1 MKYKNINVDE
11 VLIEFQN
18 CLKVINDKDEAF
30 DYFADLI
37 EDKLEDDAYIDFVSD
52 DIIQIRFERETNKS
66 TFKYVVD
73 FYKKYIE
80 YNESITNFCDIKFI
94 LKLEDFLINENGK
107 SYNSEE
113 FTFDELKN
121 NDEIFKMTKLDIE
134 DNHFKFIKINNTS
147 KGLILDWTSKENDF
161 DDILKDIENKIFIK
175 ENPIL
180 VIQDQDKKLY
190 SKVEKVLLENNYS
203 IEVLKSKTKDNES
216 ILKNIFNDKFLKNSE
231 VNDKKAIFFEC
242 EDINNECIE
251 ILDIYY
257 MIVDKELKK
266 DVIFYMDT
274 NTIPPVSFEN
284 PKIYKMIFT
293 NYNSYTEEKE

>member
-1 MKYKNINVDE
+1 MKYKNIKVEE

-18 CLKVINDKDEAF
+18 YLKIFKDDEKAF

-37 EDKLEDDAYIDFVSD
+37 EDKLEDDAYIDFVSN
-52 DIIQIRFERETNKS
+52 DIIQIRFEKETNKG

-80 YNESITNFCDIKFI
+80 YNKNITNFCDVKFI
-94 LKLEDFLINENGK
+94 LELEDFLISENGK

-121 NDEIFKMTKLDIE
+121 NDEILKMTKLDIE
-134 DNHFKFIKINNTS
+134 DNHFKFIKINT
-147 KGLILDWTSKENDF
+147 TSKENNF
-161 DDILKDIENKIFIK
+161 EGILKDIENKIFIK
-175 ENPIL
+175 GNPIL
-180 VIQDQDKKLY
+180 IIQDQDKKLY
-190 SKVEKVLLENNYS
+190 SIVEKVLLENNYS
-203 IEVLKSKTKDNES
+203 IEVLKSKSKDNES

-266 DVIFYMDT
+266 DVIFYIDT

-293 NYNSYTEEKE
+293 NYNSYTKEKE

>member
-1 MKYKNINVDE
+1 YKNINVDE

-18 CLKVINDKDEAF
+18 CLKVIKDEAF

-73 FYKKYIE
+73 FYKKYIQ
-80 YNESITNFCDIKFI
+80 YNKNITNFCDVK
-94 LKLEDFLINENGK
+94 LVLELEDFLINENGK

-121 NDEIFKMTKLDIE
+121 NNEILKMTKLDIE

-147 KGLILDWTSKENDF
+147 KGLTLDWTSKENNF
-161 DDILKDIENKIFIK
+161 DDVLKDIENKLFIK

-180 VIQDQDKKLY
+180 IIQDQDKKLY
-190 SKVEKVLLENNYS
+190 SIVEKVLLENNYS
-203 IEVLKSKTKDNES
+203 IEVLKSKSKDNES
-216 ILKNIFNDKFLKNSE
+216 LLKNIFNDKFLKNSE

-257 MIVDKELKK
+257 MIIDKELKK
-266 DVIFYMDT
+266 DVIFYIDT

-284 PKIYKMIFT
+284 SKIYKMIFS
-293 NYNSYTEEKE
+293 NYNSCIEEKE

>member
-1 MKYKNINVDE
+1 MKYKNIKVEE

-18 CLKVINDKDEAF
+18 YLKIFKDDEKAF

-37 EDKLEDDAYIDFVSD
+37 EDKLEDDAYIDFVSN
-52 DIIQIRFERETNKS
+52 DIIQIRFEKETNKG

-80 YNESITNFCDIKFI
+80 YNKNITNFCDVKFI
-94 LKLEDFLINENGK
+94 LELEDFLISENGK

-121 NDEIFKMTKLDIE
+121 NDEILKMTKLDIE
-134 DNHFKFIKINNTS
+134 DNHFKFIKINT
-147 KGLILDWTSKENDF
+147 TSKENNF
-161 DDILKDIENKIFIK
+161 EGILKDIENKIFIK
-175 ENPIL
+175 GNPIL
-180 VIQDQDKKLY
+180 IIQDQDKKLY
-190 SKVEKVLLENNYS
+190 SIVEKVLLENNYS
-203 IEVLKSKTKDNES
+203 IEVLKSKSKDNES

>member
-18 CLKVINDKDEAF
+18 CLKVIKDEDDAF

-37 EDKLEDDAYIDFVSD
+37 EDKLEDDAYMDFVSD

-66 TFKYVVD
+66 TFKYVVN
-73 FYKKYIE
+73 FYKKYIQH
-80 YNESITNFCDIKFI
+80 NKNITNYCDVKFT
-94 LKLEDFLINENGK
+94 LELEDFLINENGK

-121 NDEIFKMTKLDIE
+121 NDEILKMTKLDIE

-147 KGLILDWTSKENDF
+147 KGLTLDWTSKENDF
-161 DDILKDIENKIFIK
+161 EAILKDIESKIFIK

-180 VIQDQDKKLY
+180 IIQDKDKKLY
-190 SKVEKVLLENNYS
+190 SIVEKVLLENNYS
-203 IEVLKSKTKDNES
+203 IEVLKSKSKDNEN

-251 ILDIYY
+251 ILDMYY